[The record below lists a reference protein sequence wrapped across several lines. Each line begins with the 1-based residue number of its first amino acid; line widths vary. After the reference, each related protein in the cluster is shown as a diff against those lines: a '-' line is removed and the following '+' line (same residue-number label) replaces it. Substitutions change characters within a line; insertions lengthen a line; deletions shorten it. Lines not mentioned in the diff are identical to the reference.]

1 MRLHVNGVVK
11 RFGDNTVL
19 DGVDLEVGAGE
30 VVALV
35 GENGAGKSTLTRV
48 ISGAYRPDGG
58 GLAIDGDPVSFRHPD
73 DAMAHGIQVI
83 YQEFRQNLFP
93 NLSVAENLFVREEG
107 RRFGKTLVAKAKM
120 AEETT
125 KLLSGMGMHI
135 DPRAKVGRLRVA
147 EQQLVEIAKAMT
159 HRLKLLI
166 LDEPTAALDGQE
178 SEELF
183 RQVRRLRADGVAIVY
198 ITHRLDEVF
207 ALADRVVVLRDGIVA
222 LSGRTTEL
230 EAPGLVAAMVGRT
243 VDNLFPKQGNGR
255 EEIALSVRGLG
266 RAGVFTG
273 IDFDVHA
280 GEILG
285 LGGVL
290 GSGRGDVLRALFG
303 LDRVDAGTVT
313 AAGKPALARSP
324 AAAIR
329 AGIAYLTPDRQA
341 EGLCVGR
348 PVRENL
354 TLAALAGYTGP
365 LGFVRRRKEKQAVAE
380 LVEQL
385 HVRAASTEV
394 VVSTLSGGNQ
404 QKALFGKWLL
414 TEPTVLLLEE
424 PTRGV
429 DVGAK
434 AEIYRLMN
442 ELTARGVAIVLVSS
456 DLPELVEMS
465 DRVLV
470 LRQGRIAAHL
480 HGGEVT
486 QEAVLHHALEAAS

>member
-1 MRLHVNGVVK
+1 
-11 RFGDNTVL
+11 
-19 DGVDLEVGAGE
+19 
-30 VVALV
+30 
-35 GENGAGKSTLTRV
+35 
-48 ISGAYRPDGG
+48 
-58 GLAIDGDPVSFRHPD
+58 
-73 DAMAHGIQVI
+73 
-83 YQEFRQNLFP
+83 
-93 NLSVAENLFVREEG
+93 
-107 RRFGKTLVAKAKM
+107 
-120 AEETT
+120 
-125 KLLSGMGMHI
+125 
-135 DPRAKVGRLRVA
+135 
-147 EQQLVEIAKAMT
+147 
-159 HRLKLLI
+159 
-166 LDEPTAALDGQE
+166 
-178 SEELF
+178 
-183 RQVRRLRADGVAIVY
+183 
-198 ITHRLDEVF
+198 
-207 ALADRVVVLRDGIVA
+207 
-222 LSGRTTEL
+222 
-230 EAPGLVAAMVGRT
+230 MVGRT

-266 RAGVFTG
+266 RAGAFTG

-486 QEAVLHHALEAAS
+486 QAAVLHHALEAAS